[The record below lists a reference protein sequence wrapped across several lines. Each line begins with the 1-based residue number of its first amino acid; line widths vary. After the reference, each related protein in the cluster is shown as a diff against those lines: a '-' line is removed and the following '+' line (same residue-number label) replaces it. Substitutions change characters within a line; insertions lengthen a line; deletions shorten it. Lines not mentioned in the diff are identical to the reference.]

1 MNIPSQIAKWALAI
15 VAGAT
20 FAAGQDLKVA
30 PGNSLKLTFR
40 GLPDAEAVQVN
51 GNYKV
56 DGAGTIRLPY
66 VGNLNVAG
74 MTANQAAKVV
84 EDAYRRAAIYTR
96 PTVEAAIIQELVG
109 PDDGATI
116 SVGGQVNRAGKVP
129 FKPGMR
135 LIEALQAAGD
145 RTAFGSRNI
154 ELLRDGKLKT
164 LDYREAATK
173 NFELKAN
180 DVITVKQR
188 GPLEIDHG

>member
-1 MNIPSQIAKWALAI
+1 MNIPSQIAKWVLAV
-15 VAGAT
+15 VAGVS
-20 FAAGQDLKVA
+20 FAAGQDLKIA

-40 GLPDAEAVQVN
+40 GLPETEAVQVN

-74 MTANQAAKVV
+74 MAANQAAKVV

-96 PTVEAAIIQELVG
+96 PTVEAAIIQEAIG
-109 PDDGATI
+109 DGEAATI
-116 SVGGQVNRAGKVP
+116 SVGGHVTRAGKVP

-145 RTAFGSRNI
+145 RTAFGGRNI
-154 ELLRDGKLKT
+154 GLLRDGKQKT

-180 DVITVKQR
+180 DVITVNQR
-188 GPLEIDHG
+188 GSLEFDRG